1 MVLDEIVLH
10 NFGLYAERQKVTL
23 TPPSADRPVTLFGG
37 LNGHGKTTLLD
48 ALQLCLYGPFAAIS
62 NRNGLPYR
70 DYLARCLHRNSG
82 IREAAVEI
90 AFRHTIDGKEDRYR
104 LHRSWRMGKNGGCKE
119 HFEVLKNR
127 RRDAALAENWIDQV
141 EDFIPPNI
149 AKLFFF
155 DGEQVES
162 YAAQENSTQ
171 LIGGAIRNLLGLD
184 IVDQLEKDL
193 RTYLRR
199 KRMEDKDD
207 PLRGEIEQAEAAL
220 KELRQR
226 IADLKQE
233 QAALQATR
241 IDPARKSFLAVED
254 KYRKLGGELYEQRM
268 AIEQDKAKAE
278 SILEGGAGRM
288 REFAAGDLPLLLVR
302 DLLQAVHARNREE
315 EKSRRARDVAAIL
328 DDRDKKILGEMRSRA
343 VDSGTVEALAAY
355 LREDRKRRRGI
366 GSRKTV
372 LDMPPEA
379 RGDLHALLRGGLDD
393 LAGNVRAELAKRA
406 EAENRAEHIRLKH
419 AGIPHSDTVAEIAG
433 RRDALRDEIA
443 ALEAKHAA
451 IGDEVERLTRQAER
465 GEQALLRILETDAKA
480 EGKRQDRARVLRH
493 AGRVRATLD
502 AFRKTVIERQVR
514 RIEQLVL
521 ESYRQLLH
529 KASLVTRLE
538 IDPESFALT
547 LYGRDG
553 RALGGERLSAGE
565 RQLLA
570 IALLWGLAKASGR
583 PLPTAI
589 DTPLGR
595 LDTGH
600 RRHLVERYFPFV
612 SHQVMLFSTDEEIA
626 GAYLDTLR
634 PFIGRSYRLAYD
646 DEIGATRVVEGY
658 FPEAE
663 AA

>member
-10 NFGLYAERQKVTL
+10 NFGLYAERQKVAL
-23 TPPSADRPVTLFGG
+23 TPPSADKPVTLFGG

-90 AFRHTIDGKEDRYR
+90 AFRHTIDGREDRYR

-162 YAAQENSTQ
+162 YAAQENSRQ
-171 LIGGAIRNLLGLD
+171 LIGSAIRSLLGLD

-207 PLRGEIEQAEAAL
+207 PLRGEIEQVEAEL

-241 IDPARKSFLAVED
+241 IDPARKSFRAVED
-254 KYRKLGGELYEQRM
+254 KYRKLGGELYEQRI
-268 AIEQDKAKAE
+268 AIEQDKARVE
-278 SILEGGAGRM
+278 STLEEGAGRL

-302 DLLQAVHARNREE
+302 DLLQSVDARNREE
-315 EKSRRARDVAAIL
+315 EKSRRARDAAAIL
-328 DDRDKKILGEMRSRA
+328 DDRDRKILREMRLRA

-372 LDMPPEA
+372 LDMPPEV
-379 RGDLHALLRGGLDD
+379 RGDLHALLRGSLDD
-393 LAGNVRAELAKRA
+393 LAGDVRAELEKRA
-406 EAENRAEHIRLKH
+406 EAESRAEHIRLKH

-451 IGDEVERLTRQAER
+451 LGGEVERLTRQAER
-465 GEQALLRILETDAKA
+465 SEQALLRILETDAKA

-502 AFRKTVIERQVR
+502 TFRETVIARQVR

-521 ESYRQLLH
+521 ESYRQLLR
-529 KASLVTRLE
+529 KASLVTRLA
-538 IDPESFALT
+538 IDPQSFALT

-600 RRHLVERYFPFV
+600 RLHLVERYFPFV

-626 GAYLDTLR
+626 GAYLDKLR

-646 DEIGATRVVEGY
+646 DAAGTTKIVEGY
-658 FPEAE
+658 FQEVE

>member
-23 TPPSADRPVTLFGG
+23 TPPSADKPVTLFGG

-48 ALQLCLYGPFAAIS
+48 ALQLCLYGPHAAIS
-62 NRNGLPYR
+62 NRNGLLYR

-241 IDPARKSFLAVED
+241 IDPARKNFL
-254 KYRKLGGELYEQRM
+254 Y
-268 AIEQDKAKAE
+268 
-278 SILEGGAGRM
+278 SC
-288 REFAAGDLPLLLVR
+288 
-302 DLLQAVHARNREE
+302 
-315 EKSRRARDVAAIL
+315 
-328 DDRDKKILGEMRSRA
+328 
-343 VDSGTVEALAAY
+343 
-355 LREDRKRRRGI
+355 
-366 GSRKTV
+366 
-372 LDMPPEA
+372 
-379 RGDLHALLRGGLDD
+379 
-393 LAGNVRAELAKRA
+393 
-406 EAENRAEHIRLKH
+406 
-419 AGIPHSDTVAEIAG
+419 
-433 RRDALRDEIA
+433 
-443 ALEAKHAA
+443 
-451 IGDEVERLTRQAER
+451 
-465 GEQALLRILETDAKA
+465 
-480 EGKRQDRARVLRH
+480 
-493 AGRVRATLD
+493 
-502 AFRKTVIERQVR
+502 
-514 RIEQLVL
+514 
-521 ESYRQLLH
+521 
-529 KASLVTRLE
+529 
-538 IDPESFALT
+538 
-547 LYGRDG
+547 
-553 RALGGERLSAGE
+553 
-565 RQLLA
+565 
-570 IALLWGLAKASGR
+570 
-583 PLPTAI
+583 
-589 DTPLGR
+589 
-595 LDTGH
+595 
-600 RRHLVERYFPFV
+600 
-612 SHQVMLFSTDEEIA
+612 
-626 GAYLDTLR
+626 
-634 PFIGRSYRLAYD
+634 
-646 DEIGATRVVEGY
+646 
-658 FPEAE
+658 
-663 AA
+663 